1 MPINKNS
8 LLDATTALS
17 GSEVTHIS
25 MLVVVLTMVRYPDM
39 TEDNPMKEIC
49 IRIYITSVLT
59 HALAV
64 IWIIGARSR
73 RFRASNIG

>member
-8 LLDATTALS
+8 LLDATIALS
-17 GSEVTHIS
+17 GSEITHIS
-25 MLVVVLTMVRYPDM
+25 MLIVVLSMVRYPDM
-39 TEDNPMKEIC
+39 NEDNPMKEIC
-49 IRIYITSVLT
+49 EKIYFTSVST

-73 RFRASNIG
+73 RFRASNFG